1 IFFINNLLFSCAVIR
16 QVCRNAPES
25 EILSE
30 KALKNETKSNKRF
43 PKMLYYPIN
52 NGDISLQKKKLVK
65 YYITKTVLCQENDM
79 TFLPNL
85 VLLFCLFL

>member
-1 IFFINNLLFSCAVIR
+1 M
-16 QVCRNAPES
+16 Q
-25 EILSE
+25 
-30 KALKNETKSNKRF
+30 
-43 PKMLYYPIN
+43 YYPIN

-65 YYITKTVLCQENDM
+65 YYITKNVLCQENDM